1 MSKTRVTLT
10 KIEPNQTIVKQKNAG
25 TYQATK
31 LTFTIKGVEETK
43 NIMNSQLTHPNGAQ
57 VNNALNTLITLP
69 LPVDVVLDE
78 VQNGTFL
85 NIVQI
90 LPKETPE
97 ESPRD
102 AKPAYV
108 PGGFNKSGGGFSG
121 GKGYSKTDI
130 AGMRR
135 SVALQAAANAFVG
148 RTSQE
153 IVDAARVFE
162 KFLNELDATATT
174 AGIPVTSVG
183 SATLELPSSAVGTV
197 SNGQAVAQLVF

>member
-10 KIEPNQTIVKQKNAG
+10 KIEPNQTIVKKDG
-25 TYQATK
+25 VGSYQATK
-31 LTFTIKGVEETK
+31 LTYTLGGVEEVK
-43 NIMNSQLTHPNGAQ
+43 NILNTQLSHPNGAQ
-57 VNNALNTLITLP
+57 VSAALAALVNTP

-78 VQNGTFL
+78 VKNGNFT
-85 NIVQI
+85 NISQI
-90 LPKETPE
+90 LPKDTPE
-97 ESPRD
+97 EDPRK
-102 AKPAYV
+102 AKAPFV
-108 PGGFNKSGGGFSG
+108 PGAFNRSSGGFSG

-162 KFLNELDATATT
+162 KFLNELDATAATV
-174 AGIPVTSVG
+174 GIPVTAVG
-183 SATLELPSSAVGTV
+183 SVTLELPSSAVGGV
-197 SNGQAVAQLVF
+197 SNGQAIAQLVF